1 MQLQLVVA
9 VLHLRLNMQKYKVL
23 VRVENDVILE
33 TFIEANSEEEMK
45 SIADA
50 IHGLSNVV
58 EWVIVE

>member
-1 MQLQLVVA
+1 VVA
-9 VLHLRLNMQKYKVL
+9 VLHLRLNMYKYRVL
-23 VRVENDVILE
+23 IRIENNVILE

-58 EWVIVE
+58 EWVMVE